1 MQTCNTCDAKYV
13 VIYLTL
19 LLLLRLGKLNN
30 ASTAPCSVFFFG
42 SLFLSNASKLS
53 KSNTLCQ
60 RYSHESSGTLNLL
73 DMAEHKGTPQ
83 VMHPFVVVELIRCF
97 NIELHKMHRTP
108 FFLKL
113 SEFACT

>member
-1 MQTCNTCDAKYV
+1 MQTCNTYNAKSI

-19 LLLLRLGKLNN
+19 LLLPCFGKLNN
-30 ASTAPCSVFFFG
+30 ASTADLFFCG
-42 SLFLSNASKLS
+42 YVFLSNASKLS